1 MLLDVPVGALRVLL
15 LRSSLSEFLAGF
27 ILSRIGASASRNY
40 RQARLRVGSESD
52 RGEDLPTYLKLRR
65 RWF

>member
-1 MLLDVPVGALRVLL
+1 MPLDVPVGALRVLL

-27 ILSRIGASASRNY
+27 ILSRIGACASRNY
-40 RQARLRVGSESD
+40 RQARLRVGSEGD